1 MDLLLTR
8 SLLAV
13 AREGTIGKAAKRLHI
28 SQSALS
34 RRLQQL
40 AEELGTEILS
50 PQGRGVVLTEAG
62 RLFVAEGTVL
72 VDRFDRAKAEVR
84 ALSRLE
90 AGTVRVGGGA
100 TAVSYLL
107 PEAMARFRKS
117 HPRVRFRLEEA
128 GSREVEQ
135 AVIEDR
141 VELGVVTLPVFA
153 KELEVRPLAKDRIVL
168 VAAPD
173 HPLAKRRRVVPEDL
187 GGLAIIGFEG
197 ESAIRTL
204 IDQALREAFVEV
216 NVVMEV
222 RSIAAILRL
231 VESTGSCAFV
241 SELGAEGRPVIDVR
255 GLRIERDL
263 GLVTRRGRPMSA
275 AARAFAEELAKSA
288 AGSTRRSV
296 R

>member
-13 AREGTIGKAAKRLHI
+13 AREGAIGKAAKRLHI

-40 AEELGTEILS
+40 ASELGTELLS

-62 RLFVAEGTVL
+62 RLFVAEGAVL
-72 VDRFDRAKAEVR
+72 VERFDRAKAEVQ
-84 ALSRLE
+84 ALSPLE
-90 AGTVRVGGGA
+90 AGTVRIGGGA

-107 PEAMARFRKS
+107 PEAMARFRKR
-117 HPRVRFRLEEA
+117 HPGVRFRLEEA

-135 AVIEDR
+135 AVIDDR
-141 VELGVVTLPVFA
+141 VELGVVTLPVYA
-153 KELEVRPLAKDRIVL
+153 KQLEVRPLTKDRIVL
-168 VAAPD
+168 VAASD
-173 HPLAKRRRVVPEDL
+173 HPLVKRKRVVPEDL
-187 GGLAIIGFEG
+187 ADLALIGFEG

-204 IDQALREAFVEV
+204 IDKALREARVEV

-241 SELGAEGRPVIDVR
+241 SELGVEGRPVIDVR

-263 GLVTRRGRPMSA
+263 GLVTRRGRPISA
-275 AARAFAEELAKSA
+275 AARAFAAELAKRGA
-288 AGSTRRSV
+288 TRA
-296 R
+296 